1 MLLWVNN
8 HYGDF
13 ERDADM
19 ENYLETF
26 EKGLEQQ
33 VGRGNVACLKESS
46 FLCVTAD
53 SRYSFTCSQ
62 SNRSTFFS
70 HILTNLFEFVAMSLQ
85 CNYVKRFH
93 GDRLACLHCQS

>member
-13 ERDADM
+13 ERDAVM
-19 ENYLETF
+19 EDYLETF
-26 EKGLEQQ
+26 EKGLELQ
-33 VGRGNVACLKESS
+33 VSRGNVACLKECSY
-46 FLCVTAD
+46 LCVTAE

-70 HILTNLFEFVAMSLQ
+70 HISTNLFEFVSMSLQ
-85 CNYVKRFH
+85 CNDVKRCH
-93 GDRLACLHCQS
+93 GDRVARQS

>member
-8 HYGDF
+8 HYSDF

-33 VGRGNVACLKESS
+33 VNRRNVPCLDCVPSCVPS
-46 FLCVTAD
+46 LNIHLHVVSQITLRFPICFLLV
-53 SRYSFTCSQ
+53 
-62 SNRSTFFS
+62 
-70 HILTNLFEFVAMSLQ
+70 
-85 CNYVKRFH
+85 
-93 GDRLACLHCQS
+93 